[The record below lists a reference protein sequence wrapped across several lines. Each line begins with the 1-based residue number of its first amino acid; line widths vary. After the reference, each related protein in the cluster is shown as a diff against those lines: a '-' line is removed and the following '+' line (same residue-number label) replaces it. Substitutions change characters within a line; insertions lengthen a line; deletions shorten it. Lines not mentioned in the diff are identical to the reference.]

1 MLGFYERTRSY
12 LVPTLVAP
20 QCIVENGIEAG
31 IADYMVKK
39 AIYVKD
45 AHVESFKKAY
55 AQGLKIALGTD
66 GGTPTSTTITT
77 PLMKWN

>member
-1 MLGFYERTRSY
+1 MKEHGTY

-45 AHVESFKKAY
+45 ARQKF
-55 AQGLKIALGTD
+55 
-66 GGTPTSTTITT
+66 
-77 PLMKWN
+77 

>member
-1 MLGFYERTRSY
+1 MLYIFGIDSIEHGIFLDQECLDFMKEHGTY

-45 AHVESFKKAY
+45 AHVESFKKPMP
-55 AQGLKIALGTD
+55 KD
-66 GGTPTSTTITT
+66 
-77 PLMKWN
+77 